1 MNKLNVLELFC
12 GAGGAAMGMIQAGA
26 SVTGVDRDP
35 HCAPFYPGRFILC
48 DVFQIERRLM
58 DWSYIIEQ
66 TDLVWAGPKCEGNS
80 IATNIRADNADH
92 TDQIAPTRAMIER
105 WGKPY
110 VIENVPQAATKFHR
124 MRADVKLNGYSMK
137 PPLMLDRPRVFEVSG
152 FHVEQPRYIEKKDV
166 PPEKRQKCSVFGRLI
181 SSKKKGGNPRYEYE
195 KHWRP
200 IEMDI
205 THIPVNVNS
214 SKDPET
220 GRDYNLLAL
229 AIPPPFSKYI
239 IEQFIAWRARR

>member
-1 MNKLNVLELFC
+1 MGDLHVLELFC

-48 DVFQIERRLM
+48 DVFKVERLM
-58 DWSYIIEQ
+58 DWSFIISRA
-66 TDLVWAGPKCEGNS
+66 DLVWAGPKCEGNS
-80 IATNIRADNADH
+80 PATNMRASNADH
-92 TDQIAPTRAMIER
+92 ADQIGPTREMIER

-124 MRADVKLNGYSMK
+124 MRADIKLNGYSMT
-137 PPLMLDRPRVFEVSG
+137 PPLELARERVFECSFPV
-152 FHVEQPRYIEKKDV
+152 VQPRYITRTEV
-166 PPEKRQKCSVFGRLI
+166 PAEKRQKCSVYGRLV
-181 SSKKKGGNPRYEYE
+181 SSPRKGGNERYEFE
-195 KHWRP
+195 KKWRP
-200 IEMDI
+200 IQMGIDF
-205 THIPVNVNS
+205 IPVNAGS

-229 AIPPPFSKYI
+229 AIPPAFSKYI
-239 IEQFIAWRARR
+239 IEQFITWRANQ